1 MEPGSRLKLYGYHEN
16 YDTDTLKKMDIL
28 CMELKCIILYYH
40 YKLKLSTM
48 KTLMISLSILC
59 IFSVSINA
67 EGPFNKGK
75 WILAGTMPF
84 GGSSDD
90 REHLG
95 GVNGAGIFFGSNWTS
110 NGQTS
115 EKDKF
120 TSWAFTPMVGYFVI
134 DNLAAGLSLNL
145 RGQSDKDGDNS
156 DQKTKY
162 STITVGPWVRYYLA
176 QYPLLNDNVFVFGD
190 VRANFGGWKQ
200 VYTSGSTSQTYKEGL
215 TQFAIGPGIV
225 FLPADCF
232 SIDFLIQ
239 YNRVIWSD
247 KDSSEPFKWHT
258 SSFGFAFGLT
268 FYFACGGG
276 S

>member
-1 MEPGSRLKLYGYHEN
+1 
-16 YDTDTLKKMDIL
+16 
-28 CMELKCIILYYH
+28 
-40 YKLKLSTM
+40 M
-48 KTLMISLSILC
+48 KTFMISLSILC

-67 EGPFNKGK
+67 EGPFTKGN

-84 GGSSDD
+84 GGSSED
-90 REHLG
+90 REHLA

-145 RGQSDKDGDNS
+145 RGQSDKYGDNS
-156 DQKTKY
+156 DQKY
-162 STITVGPWVRYYLA
+162 STITIGPWVRYYLA
-176 QYPLLNDNVFVFGD
+176 QYPLLNDKVFVFGD
-190 VRANFGGWKQ
+190 VRAAFGGYKR
-200 VYTSGSTSQTYKEGL
+200 VDSYGSTSQTYKEGV
-215 TQFAIGPGIV
+215 TQFGIGPGIIFV
-225 FLPADCF
+225 PADCF
-232 SIDFLIQ
+232 SIDFMIQ

-247 KDSSEPFKWHT
+247 KDSDEGYKWHT

-268 FYFACGGG
+268 FYIARGGG